1 MFLQITTPVLLSSTF
16 HQQYCQHLTLCRNRH
31 CYDTQCIK
39 VWYQSA
45 VFIWK
50 AR

>member
-1 MFLQITTPVLLSSTF
+1 MFLQITTPVYF
-16 HQQYCQHLTLCRNRH
+16 HQQYCQHLMLCRNRH
-31 CYDTQCIK
+31 CNDTQCIK
-39 VWYQSA
+39 VWHQST